1 VKTGDEK
8 ILSLTEQI
16 KNCEVRIES
25 FEINK
30 KKLEISEHEVQTR
43 DEKILSLTQENNL
56 NKIEIQNCGIRIK
69 LFEEKMYNETKILIE
84 QKTTL
89 ERD

>member
-1 VKTGDEK
+1 
-8 ILSLTEQI
+8 
-16 KNCEVRIES
+16 
-25 FEINK
+25 
-30 KKLEISEHEVQTR
+30 VQTR

-56 NKIEIQNCGIRIK
+56 NKIEIQNCGVRIK
-69 LFEEKMYNETKILIE
+69 SFEEKMYNEMKILID